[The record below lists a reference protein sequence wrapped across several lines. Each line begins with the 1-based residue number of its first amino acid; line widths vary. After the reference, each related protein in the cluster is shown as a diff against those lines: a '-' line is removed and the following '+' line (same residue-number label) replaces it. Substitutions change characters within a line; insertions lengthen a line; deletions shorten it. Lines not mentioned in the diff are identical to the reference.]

1 MNRKLLPVALSAAL
15 MIPFASAQENDQET
29 ELDTPEDRLSYT
41 IGMDIG
47 QSLAGQDM
55 PLDIDILMEGLKAS
69 YLGEETL
76 LTQEEALAEREKFI
90 QQRQQKLAEQRAEEA
105 RVNKEEGEAFLAANA
120 EKEGVQVTD
129 SGLQYRVIEAGDG
142 ARPDADDR
150 VTVHYR
156 GKLINGVEFDSSYA
170 REEPATFGLNQVIPG
185 WTEGLQLM
193 EEGAKYEFFIPSE
206 LAYGE
211 QGRPGPIGPNSTLIF
226 EVELLE
232 VRETGDETAE

>member
-1 MNRKLLPVALSAAL
+1 MNRNLVIIAATAAL
-15 MIPFASAQENDQET
+15 ASSFALAQT
-29 ELDTPEDRLSYT
+29 EQLETPEERLSYT

-55 PLDIDILMEGLKAS
+55 PLDIDILMQGLRAS

-76 LTQEEALAEREKFI
+76 LTQEEALAEREQFI
-90 QQRQQKLAEQRAEEA
+90 QRRQQQLAEERGEEA
-105 RVNKEEGEAFLAANA
+105 RINAEEGEAFLAANA
-120 EKEGVQVTD
+120 DKEGVMVTD
-129 SGLQYRVIEAGDG
+129 SGLQYRVITEGEG
-142 ARPDADDR
+142 ASPDADDR

-170 REEPATFGLNQVIPG
+170 RGEPATFGLNQVIPG
-185 WTEGLQLM
+185 WTEGVQLM
-193 EEGAKYEFFIPSE
+193 KEGAKYEFFVPSE

-211 QGRPGPIGPNSTLIF
+211 QGRPGPIGPNATLIF

-232 VRETGDETAE
+232 VVANPAADSSD

>member
-1 MNRKLLPVALSAAL
+1 MYRTMMTAAACAAL
-15 MIPFASAQENDQET
+15 ASTAIPAQDEVS
-29 ELDTPEDRLSYT
+29 ELETPEQRLSYT

-47 QSLAGQDM
+47 QSLAGQEM
-55 PLDIDILMEGLKAS
+55 PLDIDILMQGLRDS
-69 YLGEETL
+69 YLGDETL
-76 LTQEEALAEREKFI
+76 LTREEARSEREQFI
-90 QQRQQKLAEQRAEEA
+90 QQRQQRLAEQRAEEA
-105 RVNKEEGEAFLAANA
+105 QVNLEEGQAFLAANA
-120 EKEGVQVTD
+120 DKDGINVTD
-129 SGLQYRVIEAGDG
+129 SGLQYRVLEQGDG
-142 ARPDADDR
+142 PRPDAGDR

-170 REEPATFGLNQVIPG
+170 REEPATFGLDQVIPG

-193 EEGAKYEFFIPSE
+193 REGGRYEFFIPSD

-232 VRETGDETAE
+232 VQPSGDGGPE

>member
-1 MNRKLLPVALSAAL
+1 MHTVFTRSLLAAL
-15 MIPFASAQENDQET
+15 LAVAVTAAQAQT
-29 ELDTPEDRLSYT
+29 TTLDSEEARLSYT

-47 QSLAGQDM
+47 QSLSGQDM
-55 PLDIDILMEGLKAS
+55 PLDIDILLEGLKAS

-76 LTQEEALAEREKFI
+76 LTREEALSERQKFI
-90 QQRQQKLAEQRAEEA
+90 EKRQQQLQAQRSEDARINAEE
-105 RVNKEEGEAFLAANA
+105 GQAFLAANA
-120 EKEGVQVTD
+120 DKPGVEVTE
-129 SGLQYRVIEAGDG
+129 SGLQYRVLEAGSG
-142 ARPDADDR
+142 ARPSADDR

-170 REEPATFGLNQVIPG
+170 RGEPATFGLGQVIPG

-193 EEGAKYEFFIPSE
+193 REGAKYEFFIPSE

-226 EVELLE
+226 EVELID
-232 VRETGDETAE
+232 VVGDDAE

>member
-1 MNRKLLPVALSAAL
+1 MNRQVATFALAASL
-15 MIPFASAQENDQET
+15 AASTAFAQDTALE
-29 ELDTPEDRLSYT
+29 TPEQRLSYT

-47 QSLAGQDM
+47 QSLSDQDM
-55 PLDIDILMEGLKAS
+55 PLDIEILMQGLRDS

-90 QQRQQKLAEQRAEEA
+90 QQRQQSLAEQRAEDA
-105 RVNKEEGEAFLAANA
+105 RINLEEGQAFLAANA
-120 EKEGVQVTD
+120 DKPGVEVTE
-129 SGLQYRVIEAGDG
+129 SGLQYRVIEEGEG
-142 ARPDADDR
+142 ASPGANDR

-156 GKLINGVEFDSSYA
+156 GRLISGVEFDSSYA
-170 REEPATFGLNQVIPG
+170 RDEPATFGLGQVIPG

-193 EEGAKYEFFIPSE
+193 QEGAKYEFFIPSD

-226 EVELLE
+226 EVELIE
-232 VRETGDETAE
+232 VQPAPEQQTPND

>member
-1 MNRKLLPVALSAAL
+1 MNRNLVIIAAAAL
-15 MIPFASAQENDQET
+15 ASSFALAQND
-29 ELDTPEDRLSYT
+29 ELETPEDRLSYT

-55 PLDIDILMEGLKAS
+55 PLDIDILMQGLRAS

-76 LTQEEALAEREKFI
+76 LTQEEALAEREQFI
-90 QQRQQKLAEQRAEEA
+90 QQRQQQLAEERNEEA
-105 RVNKEEGEAFLAANA
+105 RINAEEGEAFLAANA
-120 EKEGVQVTD
+120 DKEGVMVTD
-129 SGLQYRVIEAGDG
+129 SGLQYRVMNEGEG
-142 ARPDADDR
+142 ASPDADDR

-170 REEPATFGLNQVIPG
+170 RGEPASFGLNQVIPG

-193 EEGAKYEFFIPSE
+193 SEGAKYEFFVPSD

-232 VRETGDETAE
+232 VVPSPSAESAD

>member
-1 MNRKLLPVALSAAL
+1 MNRNLISLAAL
-15 MIPFASAQENDQET
+15 TVAVSTGLGAQETQLET
-29 ELDTPEDRLSYT
+29 AEERLSYT

-55 PLDIDILMEGLKAS
+55 PLDLDILVQGLRDS
-69 YLGEETL
+69 YSGGETL
-76 LTQEEALAEREKFI
+76 MTPEQALEERQKFI
-90 QQRQQKLAEQRAEEA
+90 EQRQQQLAQQRDQDA
-105 RVNKEEGEAFLAANA
+105 RINREEGAAFLAANA
-120 EKEGVQVTD
+120 EKEGVQVTE
-129 SGLQYRVIEAGDG
+129 SGLQYRVIEAGEG
-142 ARPDADDR
+142 ESPDADDR

-170 REEPATFGLNQVIPG
+170 RGEPATFGLNQVIPG

-193 EEGAKYEFFIPSE
+193 QEGAKYELFIPSD

-226 EVELLE
+226 EVELMDVE
-232 VRETGDETAE
+232 KQPEPSAEG